1 MGQNDPNSLPIQKKI
16 LSAGKSC
23 AEFNE
28 GAKIHFHFQSK
39 LAKNDQILDDSRKWE
54 KEDPMELVVGKKFKL
69 EVWESCLKMMSIGE
83 VAEFRVKKSL
93 TYNYPTVA
101 KTLRDSYDPRRRTKK
116 GGNHGNNNGHQ
127 RCQRRSPVYFC

>member
-16 LSAGKSC
+16 LSAGKSV

-83 VAEFRVKKSL
+83 VADLIVRHRIHRIPVIDEGRLVGLITSL
-93 TYNYPTVA
+93 DLVR
-101 KTLRDSYDPRRRTKK
+101 LLCLD
-116 GGNHGNNNGHQ
+116 
-127 RCQRRSPVYFC
+127 